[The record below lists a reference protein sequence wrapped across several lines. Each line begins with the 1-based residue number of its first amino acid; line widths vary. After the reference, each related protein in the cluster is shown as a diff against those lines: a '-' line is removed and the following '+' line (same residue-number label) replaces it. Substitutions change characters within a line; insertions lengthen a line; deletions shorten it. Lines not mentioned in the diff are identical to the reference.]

1 MSERKDN
8 PPSGEPSRVLRCDEW
23 ESLMADALDGT
34 LSPAD
39 AAAFTRHQG
48 ECALCSQML
57 KETQQGMAWMEY
69 LVEPPPVPDG
79 LMEKILA
86 RTSERLQPGVAA
98 GVAAPL
104 RPQPARSA
112 WYRRPMP
119 VLVPVLRQVFE
130 PRLLMTAAMA
140 FFSIALTLNLTGIKL
155 TQVHAADLRPARLK
169 ATLTRQYY
177 STNEQVMKY
186 YENLR
191 VVYEMEARVRELR
204 RASEQ
209 EPAPAQAPRENPKPP
224 ARDGSPRSTV
234 PSLRPLPVPQDKHS
248 AAEQVSASFDPS
260 QGTEKVR
267 WEVFRA
273 LPAATEDQ
281 ARRSLV

>member
-1 MSERKDN
+1 
-8 PPSGEPSRVLRCDEW
+8 
-23 ESLMADALDGT
+23 
-34 LSPAD
+34 
-39 AAAFTRHQG
+39 
-48 ECALCSQML
+48 
-57 KETQQGMAWMEY
+57 
-69 LVEPPPVPDG
+69 
-79 LMEKILA
+79 
-86 RTSERLQPGVAA
+86 
-98 GVAAPL
+98 
-104 RPQPARSA
+104 
-112 WYRRPMP
+112 
-119 VLVPVLRQVFE
+119 VLRQVFE